1 MNSKKRGEKPR
12 TKIKK
17 IKKFLKKTI
26 DKLAK
31 VWYNKYRK
39 REREV
44 NKMYTL
50 YDFNGKE
57 IYKHFC
63 KTMVQAVAKERLVK
77 QRILG
82 DYITYQRAR

>member
-1 MNSKKRGEKPR
+1 
-12 TKIKK
+12 
-17 IKKFLKKTI
+17 
-26 DKLAK
+26 
-31 VWYNKYRK
+31 
-39 REREV
+39 
-44 NKMYTL
+44 MYTL

-63 KTMVQAVAKERLVK
+63 QTMVQAVAKERLVK